1 MRTPGG
7 FLCIAIV
14 CAGLCAAQGA
24 GRRPGALGG
33 GVVSPAVS
41 PMQIEE
47 QTIDL
52 FTALLDLKDP
62 QQRRLRAIFDVALQD
77 AQPIRQQLERG
88 KDSLLEVATSGSDD
102 AEIGKVAAQQAGRSS
117 KMMALESR
125 TFAKIYRM
133 LSSEQQAKADSFLIG
148 QVAVL
153 LQTGYPP
160 IPLPLAADP
169 SWREKPM
176 SQWDPEEAKQV
187 LTDSPWAKSLTPQ
200 WVPDSTNEFARRD
213 TGDWQAGRVDG
224 IGLAGTGI
232 FGSARAAEAIARV
245 HAKPDPGTVVV
256 RWESALPVRA
266 ALKKAGETGGPKL
279 DDDHYAIVIHDIPN
293 TGRPNVDRELKNIA
307 FLKRDKMQNL
317 RPSSVEILEGNDGME
332 TVVYLF
338 PRTVEISKRDGWLQ
352 FVAQIGRLFV
362 TLNFYPGD
370 MQIRGELEL

>member
-1 MRTPGG
+1 
-7 FLCIAIV
+7 
-14 CAGLCAAQGA
+14 
-24 GRRPGALGG
+24 
-33 GVVSPAVS
+33 
-41 PMQIEE
+41 MQIEE

-52 FTALLDLKDP
+52 FTALLDLKDR
-62 QQRRLRAIFDVALQD
+62 QQRRLRAIFDAALQD
-77 AQPIRQQLERG
+77 AQPIRQQVDRG
-88 KDSLLEVATSGSDD
+88 KDSLLEVATSGSTDE
-102 AEIGKVAAQQAGRSS
+102 EIGRVAAQQASRSS

-125 TFAKIYRM
+125 TFAKIYRI
-133 LSSEQQAKADSFLIG
+133 LSPEQQAQADAFLIER
-148 QVAVL
+148 VEAL

-160 IPLPLAADP
+160 APLLLATDP
-169 SWREKPM
+169 TWREKPI

-224 IGLAGTGI
+224 IGFAGIGL
-232 FGSARAAEAIARV
+232 FGSARAAEAIARA

-266 ALKKAGETGGPKL
+266 AVKKAGETGGPRL
-279 DDDHYAIVIHDIPN
+279 DDDHYAIVIHDIPV
-293 TGRPNVDRELKNIA
+293 TGRPNVARELKNIA
-307 FLKRDKMQNL
+307 YLKRGKVKNL
-317 RPSSVEILEGNDGME
+317 KPSSVEILAGSDGLE

-338 PRTVEISKRDGWLQ
+338 PRTEEISKRDGWLQ